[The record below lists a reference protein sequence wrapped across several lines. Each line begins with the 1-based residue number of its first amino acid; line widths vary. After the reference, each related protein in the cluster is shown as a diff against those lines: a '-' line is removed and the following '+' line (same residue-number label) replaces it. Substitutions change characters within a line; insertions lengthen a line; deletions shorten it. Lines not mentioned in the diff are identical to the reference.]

1 MAGREHPDFSLF
13 MIRVLIADDHAIV
26 REGLKQIVA
35 QTLDINVVGEATNA
49 GDVVPKVR
57 ALKPDLLL
65 LDISMPGRSGLDVLI
80 EMRKEHPEVP
90 VLILS
95 LHSEDQY
102 AVRTLKAGAAGYL
115 TKESAPDQLIAAIR
129 KASSGGKYMSS
140 DLAERLALHLV
151 SDKGA
156 SPHEILSNREFQVFR
171 MIAMGKTVTEIAYE
185 LSLSVKTIST
195 NRTRI
200 LEKME
205 MKNNAEITQYAL
217 QHSLIETGQ
226 NGR

>member
-1 MAGREHPDFSLF
+1 

-35 QTLDINVVGEATNA
+35 QTSDIIVIGEATNA
-49 GDVVPKVR
+49 AEVIAK
-57 ALKPDLLL
+57 LKTLKMDLLL
-65 LDISMPGRSGLDVLI
+65 LDISMPGRSGLDVLL
-80 EMRKEHPEVP
+80 EARRDYPELP

-95 LHSEDQY
+95 LHTEDQY
-102 AVRTLKAGAAGYL
+102 ALRTLKAGAAGYL

-129 KASSGGKYMSS
+129 KAASGGRYISS
-140 DLAERLALHLV
+140 DLAQRLAMNLV
-151 SDKGA
+151 ADKGVA
-156 SPHEILSNREFQVFR
+156 PHELLSNREFQVFR
-171 MIAMGKTVTEIAYE
+171 MLALGKTVTQIADE

-205 MKNNAEITQYAL
+205 FKNNAEITQYAL
-217 QHSLIETGQ
+217 NHKLID
-226 NGR
+226 R